1 MEGWI
6 STYRKI
12 LENPIVCKDSDYFAV
27 WMYLLLNA
35 THKESPAI
43 FNKNKIILKKG
54 QLITGR
60 KVIAEKFNISESKV
74 QRILKIF
81 EIEQQIKQQTCSQ
94 NRLISII
101 NWNEYQQNEQQIEQ
115 QVNNERTTNEQQM
128 NTNNNDNNIFN
139 LFNNNKLKENAEK
152 DFIGFK
158 EGDEIS
164 TFLKTKG
171 INSIEEYK
179 KLDKSKQDELIEE
192 WFLSTR

>member
-1 MEGWI
+1 
-6 STYRKI
+6 
-12 LENPIVCKDSDYFAV
+12 
-27 WMYLLLNA
+27 MYLLLNA

-139 LFNNNKLKENAEK
+139 LFNNNKLKENAGK
-152 DFIGFK
+152 DFVGFE

-164 TFLKTKG
+164 IFLKTKG

>member
-43 FNKNKIILKKG
+43 FNKKKIILKKG

-60 KVIAEKFNISESKV
+60 KTIAEKFDISESKV
-74 QRILKIF
+74 QRILKTF
-81 EIEQQIKQQTCSQ
+81 EIEQQIEQQTCSQ

-101 NWNEYQQNEQQIEQ
+101 NWNEYQQSEQRIEQ
-115 QVNNERTTNEQQM
+115 PVNNERTTNEQPV
-128 NTNNNDNNIFN
+128 NTNNNDNNIYLY
-139 LFNNNKLKENAEK
+139 LFNKYKVEDRRSFSEYMK
-152 DFIGFK
+152 
-158 EGDEIS
+158 
-164 TFLKTKG
+164 KTKALREDEKWDLLTK
-171 INSIEEYK
+171 EE
-179 KLDKSKQDELIEE
+179 Q
-192 WFLSTR
+192 TRLMSEI

>member
-43 FNKNKIILKKG
+43 FNKKKIILKKG

-60 KVIAEKFNISESKV
+60 KAIAEKFDISESKV
-74 QRILKIF
+74 QRILKTF
-81 EIEQQIKQQTCSQ
+81 EIEQQIEQQTCSQ

-101 NWNEYQQNEQQIEQ
+101 NWNEYHQNEQQVEQ
-115 QVNNERTTNEQQM
+115 QVNSERTTNEQQM
-128 NTNNNDNNIFN
+128 NTNNNDNNIYIY
-139 LFNNNKLKENAEK
+139 LLNKYRVEDRRNFSEYMK
-152 DFIGFK
+152 
-158 EGDEIS
+158 
-164 TFLKTKG
+164 KTKALREDEYWE
-171 INSIEEYK
+171 SLSKEEQM
-179 KLDKSKQDELIEE
+179 KLMSEI
-192 WFLSTR
+192 

>member
-43 FNKNKIILKKG
+43 FNKKKIILKKG

-60 KVIAEKFNISESKV
+60 KTIAEKFDISESKV
-74 QRILKIF
+74 QRILKTF
-81 EIEQQIKQQTCSQ
+81 EIEQQIEQQTCSR

-101 NWNEYQQNEQQIEQ
+101 NWNEYQQSEQRIEQ
-115 QVNNERTTNEQQM
+115 PVNNERTTNEQPV
-128 NTNNNDNNIFN
+128 NTNNNDNNIYLY
-139 LFNNNKLKENAEK
+139 LFNKYKVENRRSFSEYMK
-152 DFIGFK
+152 
-158 EGDEIS
+158 
-164 TFLKTKG
+164 KTKELREDEKWDLLTK
-171 INSIEEYK
+171 EE
-179 KLDKSKQDELIEE
+179 Q
-192 WFLSTR
+192 TRLMSEI

>member
-43 FNKNKIILKKG
+43 FNKKKIILKKG

-60 KVIAEKFNISESKV
+60 KAIAEKFDISESKV
-74 QRILKIF
+74 QRILKTF

-101 NWNEYQQNEQQIEQ
+101 NWNEYQQSEQRIEQ
-115 QVNNERTTNEQQM
+115 QV
-128 NTNNNDNNIFN
+128 NTNNNDNNIYLC
-139 LFNNNKLKENAEK
+139 LFNKYKVENRRSFSEYMK
-152 DFIGFK
+152 
-158 EGDEIS
+158 
-164 TFLKTKG
+164 KTKALREDEKWDLLTK
-171 INSIEEYK
+171 EE
-179 KLDKSKQDELIEE
+179 Q
-192 WFLSTR
+192 TRLMSEI